1 MLFCITCMHTGMHA
15 CVFTYICTYINTY
28 ICTWYSYLL
37 TSIGNWVISRVFWAY
52 THPIQQKWIL
62 NIKPR
67 NIRIFERE
75 NGDGKGDF
83 YHCKAPLESVCCKF
97 LQFGYSK
104 RYTWWTSDFLMVFVK
119 SFFPNRLKFRCLVE
133 LNKSRGQNQW
143 TPHVVGGEKILH
155 RRSVCDASVW
165 SPSVEGGLGPTA
177 SQKPNIKQLRY
188 VLKIDPTWDMLA

>member
-1 MLFCITCMHTGMHA
+1 MLFCITCMPVGHA
-15 CVFTYICTYINTY
+15 CIRIYVHTYIHKHIYVHDTRIYWHLLAIG
-28 ICTWYSYLL
+28 WSLGYSELVHTL
-37 TSIGNWVISRVFWAY
+37 
-52 THPIQQKWIL
+52 IQQNPWIL

-83 YHCKAPLESVCCKF
+83 YHCEAPLESVCCKF

-104 RYTWWTSDFLMVFVK
+104 RYTWWISDFLMVFVK
-119 SFFPNRLKFRCLVE
+119 SFFPNRSKFRCLVE

-177 SQKPNIKQLRY
+177 SQKPNIK
-188 VLKIDPTWDMLA
+188 AA